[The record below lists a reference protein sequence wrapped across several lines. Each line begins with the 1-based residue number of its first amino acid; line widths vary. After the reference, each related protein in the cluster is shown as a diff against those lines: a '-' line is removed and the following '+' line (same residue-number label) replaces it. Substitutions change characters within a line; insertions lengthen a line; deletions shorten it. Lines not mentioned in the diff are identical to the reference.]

1 MTQLFINI
9 YRFFTHHRALM
20 WLSMVLLFIVTGFFS
35 SQIHLEEDLNKLMP
49 SSKNPDGTTKMAFA
63 DLRIKDKTFLLFEA
77 RAKDGS
83 AMNPK
88 EMNDAVIDSLTT
100 VCDSFVDSLLAMD
113 SDTAN
118 KIIGDIFYT
127 IPEDVMLDGISF
139 MQENV
144 PSYIDTS
151 AYSAFDTLLTLPHMR
166 AQMAQNSKDLQSEFG
181 EMFPELIQ
189 SDPIGMRN
197 VLMQQMQSLMSATG
211 GSYQTINDHFFVRDS
226 TVCVA
231 FISPAFSATNTG
243 QGSQLFIN
251 LNDLIEQFQ
260 KTHPDVKI
268 SYHGTPASGYY
279 NSSTIKGDLTSTIAW
294 SLVIV
299 LIVLFICMRNW
310 NTIPLLILPVA
321 FGTLF
326 GLSMMYFIK
335 GQFSLLALG
344 IGSIVLGVAMSYVL
358 HILTHY
364 KYVEDPEVVLRDE
377 TKPVLLGCLT
387 TIGSFMGLI
396 FIKTDL
402 LQDFGLFATF
412 AIVGTTVFALV
423 YLPHLLVLEKNK
435 VNKYAFALIDKIN
448 NYPFETKK
456 PLLALIGAVTA
467 VCIAFYVAKGTDFD
481 ADMSNLGYLSDNT
494 EYSEALLRN
503 KTYTADKSKY
513 FASQGKTMEE
523 ALANFTLLSH
533 KLDSLQKLGL
543 VKDYTRTNAIFVPLK
558 VQQERISAWK
568 AYWTPQRLSQ
578 VKSLIAQTAPG
589 AGLKAD
595 GFQPFFDLVEAD
607 YTPTPLYE
615 ADIIPAGYQ
624 STLMEQTAAGDY
636 LCFTSVRC
644 TNDSIRSKTSDYNR
658 ICDAIANEPNM
669 MVLDTY
675 YYTTDGLNDLNND
688 FNILQWVSMAFVFV
702 VLLFSFHF
710 NIKHTLLGFAPIL
723 LSWLIVL
730 GAMAFF
736 GVRFNLINI
745 IISTFI
751 FGIGVDYSI
760 FIMNGL
766 IAGSRDSHVL
776 AYHKTAIFFSAF
788 ILIVTVASML
798 FANHPAIKSVG
809 FATLVGMVSAV
820 VLSYVVQPAIF
831 RLINKSS
838 SH

>member
-1 MTQLFINI
+1 MTELFIKI
-9 YRFFTHHRALM
+9 YHYFKYHRALM
-20 WLSMVLLFIVTGFFS
+20 WLSMVLLFVIVGFFS

-77 RAKDGS
+77 RTKSGDAI
-83 AMNPK
+83 NPK
-88 EMNDAVIDSLTT
+88 DMNDDVVNNLTT
-100 VCDSFVDSLLAMD
+100 VCDAFVDSLLATD
-113 SDTAN
+113 TDTAN
-118 KIIGDIFYT
+118 RIIGDIFYS
-127 IPEDVMLDGISF
+127 IPEDIMLDGISF
-139 MQENV
+139 MQENL

-151 AYSAFDTLLTLPHMR
+151 AYSAFDTLLTVQHMKK
-166 AQMAQNSKDLQSEFG
+166 QMAQNSKDIKGEFG

-189 SDPIGMRN
+189 SDPIGMRS
-197 VLMQQMQSLMSATG
+197 VLMKQMESMMQATG
-211 GSYQTINDHFFVRDS
+211 GSYKTINDHFFVRDS

-231 FISPAFSATNTG
+231 FISPSFSATNTG

-251 LNDLIEQFQ
+251 LNNLIEKFQ

-294 SLVIV
+294 SLIIV
-299 LIVLFICMRNW
+299 LVVLFICMRNW

-321 FGTLF
+321 FGALF

-344 IGSIVLGVAMSYVL
+344 IGAIVLGVAMSYVL

-364 KYVEDPEVVLRDE
+364 KYVDDPETVLRDE

-402 LQDFGLFATF
+402 LQDFGLFAAF
-412 AIVGTTVFALV
+412 AIVGTTIFALV
-423 YLPHLLVLEKNK
+423 YLPHLMVLEKNK
-435 VNKYAFALIDKIN
+435 VNAKAFAFIDKLN
-448 NYPFETKK
+448 NYPFERKK
-456 PLLALIGAVTA
+456 PLLYVIGIITV
-467 VCIAFYVAKGTDFD
+467 VCIAFYIVKGTDFD
-481 ADMSNLGYLSDNT
+481 ADMGNLGYLSDNT
-494 EYSEALLRN
+494 EYSEALLRD

-513 FASQGKTMEE
+513 FATQGKTMEE
-523 ALANFTLLSH
+523 ALNNFSLLSA
-533 KLDSLQKLGL
+533 KLDSLQKIGL
-543 VKDYTRTNAIFVPLK
+543 VKDYTHTNLIFVPLK
-558 VQQERISAWK
+558 VQQERIDAWK
-568 AYWTPQRLSQ
+568 AYWTPERIAK
-578 VKSLIAQTAPG
+578 VKSLIATTAPN
-589 AGLKAD
+589 AGFTAD
-595 GFQPFFDLVEAD
+595 GFQPFFDLVDAD

-644 TNDSIRSKTSDYNR
+644 ANDSIRGKDTDYNR

-675 YYTTDGLNDLNND
+675 YYTTDGLNDLNSD

-710 NIKHTLLGFAPIL
+710 NLKHTLLGFAPIL

-730 GAMAFF
+730 GAMAMF

-766 IAGSRDSHVL
+766 IAGNTNNHVL

-809 FATLVGMVSAV
+809 FATLVGMISAV
-820 VLSYVVQPAIF
+820 VLSYVVQPAVF
-831 RLINKSS
+831 RWMEKKS
-838 SH
+838 

>member
-1 MTQLFINI
+1 MTELFIKI
-9 YRFFTHHRALM
+9 YQYFKYHRALM
-20 WLSMVLLFIVTGFFS
+20 WLSMVLLFVIVGFFS

-77 RAKDGS
+77 RTKNGDAI
-83 AMNPK
+83 NPK
-88 EMNDAVIDSLTT
+88 AVNDDIVNNLTT
-100 VCDSFVDSLLAMD
+100 VCDAFVDSLLATD
-113 SDTAN
+113 TDTAN

-127 IPEDVMLDGISF
+127 IPEDIMLDGISF

-151 AYSAFDTLLTLPHMR
+151 AYSAFDTLLTIQHMDK
-166 AQMAQNSKDLQSEFG
+166 QMAQNAEDLKGEFG

-189 SDPIGMRN
+189 SDPIGMRT
-197 VLMQQMQSLMSATG
+197 VLMRQMESMMQATG
-211 GSYQTINDHFFVRDS
+211 GSYKTINDHFFVRDS

-251 LNDLIEQFQ
+251 LNNLIEKFQ
-260 KTHPDVKI
+260 KTNPDVKI

-294 SLVIV
+294 SLIIV
-299 LIVLFICMRNW
+299 LVVLFICMRNW

-321 FGTLF
+321 FGALF

-344 IGSIVLGVAMSYVL
+344 IGAIVLGVAMSYVL

-364 KYVEDPEVVLRDE
+364 KYVDDPEAVLRDE

-402 LQDFGLFATF
+402 LQDFGLFAAF
-412 AIVGTTVFALV
+412 AIVGTTIFALV
-423 YLPHLLVLEKNK
+423 YLPHLMVLEKNK
-435 VNKYAFALIDKIN
+435 VNKKAFAFIDRIN
-448 NYPFETKK
+448 NYPFERKK
-456 PLLALIGAVTA
+456 PLLYVIGVITV
-467 VCIAFYVAKGTDFD
+467 VCIAFYIVKGTDFD
-481 ADMSNLGYLSDNT
+481 ADMGNLGYLSDNT
-494 EYSEALLRN
+494 EYSEALLRD

-513 FASQGKTMEE
+513 FATQGKTMEE
-523 ALANFTLLSH
+523 ALNNFSLLSA
-533 KLDSLQKLGL
+533 KLDSLQKIGL
-543 VKDYTRTNAIFVPLK
+543 VKDYTHTNVIFVPLK
-558 VQQERISAWK
+558 VQQERIDAWK
-568 AYWTPQRLSQ
+568 SYWSPERLAK
-578 VKSLIAQTAPG
+578 VKSLIAKTAPS
-589 AGLKAD
+589 AGLAANS
-595 GFQPFFDLVEAD
+595 FQPFYDLVEAD
-607 YTPTPLYE
+607 YTPTSLYD
-615 ADIIPAGYQ
+615 AGIIPPGYQ

-644 TNDSIRSKTSDYNR
+644 ANDSIRSKNSDYNR

-675 YYTTDGLNDLNND
+675 YYTTDGLNDLNHD

-710 NIKHTLLGFAPIL
+710 NLKHTILGFAPIL

-730 GAMAFF
+730 GAMAMF

-766 IAGSRDSHVL
+766 ISGKTSSNVL

-809 FATLVGMVSAV
+809 FATLVGMISAV
-820 VLSYVVQPAIF
+820 VLSYVVQPAVF
-831 RLINKSS
+831 RWMEKK
-838 SH
+838 